1 MERFW
6 EAAAGIMIA
15 AVLWIIVSKQGK
27 EFSLTLS
34 IGVCCLVLILMS
46 GYLDP
51 VLDLIARLEQLA
63 GLKQEWISV
72 MLKAV
77 GIGLVVEIG
86 SLICTDAGNAALGKT
101 LQIAGTIVVL
111 WLSVPLMRGLLEL
124 LERVLGET

>member
-51 VLDLIARLEQLA
+51 VLDLVARLEQLA

-111 WLSVPLMRGLLEL
+111 WLSMPLMRGLLEL

>member
-1 MERFW
+1 MGRFL
-6 EAAAGIMIA
+6 EAAAGIMVA
-15 AVLWIIVSKQGK
+15 AVLWIVVSKQGK
-27 EFSLTLS
+27 EFSLVLS
-34 IGVCCLVLILMS
+34 IGACCLVLILMAS
-46 GYLDP
+46 YLEP

-101 LQIAGTIVVL
+101 LQIAGTMVVL
-111 WLSVPLMRGLLEL
+111 WLSLPLMQGLLEL
-124 LERVLGET
+124 LERVLGEL